1 VIVELA
7 PREIAC
13 ACGHVTTLTSR
24 KLLCIKCGKYV
35 FYDEKE
41 RKAHRFQ
48 SWYVTAVIVGA
59 LALMVYFF
67 VELVIHPLRLL
78 E

>member
-1 VIVELA
+1 MELA

-13 ACGHVTTLTSR
+13 ACGHVTTLKSR

-35 FYDEKE
+35 FYDEREK
-41 RKAHRFQ
+41 RAHRLL
-48 SWYVTAVIVGA
+48 SWYLTAVVVGA
-59 LALMVYFF
+59 LGLLAYFF